1 MYQKLSEVNDIGL
14 VKYLKLE
21 LTVYTVCGLSLIHI

>member
-21 LTVYTVCGLSLIHI
+21 LTVYTVCGKK